1 MLNHFDIEQA
11 EEFKI
16 TKYLCKTHFNMKKIK
31 DEKSIMFL
39 CPKSVSVKHIAY
51 ESDLKLAFGL
61 SDSALKMIAMISMV
75 IGHIALSDRG
85 WSYYMKRC
93 AI

>member
-1 MLNHFDIEQA
+1 MKTESRYKNKLTTESCFHLH
-11 EEFKI
+11 KI
-16 TKYLCKTHFNMKKIK
+16 L
-31 DEKSIMFL
+31 D
-39 CPKSVSVKHIAY
+39 SV

-75 IGHIALSDRG
+75 IDHIALSDRG

>member
-1 MLNHFDIEQA
+1 MTICFNHFDIEQA

-39 CPKSVSVKHIAY
+39 CPKSMS
-51 ESDLKLAFGL
+51 
-61 SDSALKMIAMISMV
+61 
-75 IGHIALSDRG
+75 
-85 WSYYMKRC
+85 
-93 AI
+93 